1 MINTK
6 TLIKTVGLVL
16 VAGVVTQA
24 QAVVDYT
31 IGGNIGTDLETF
43 SFTLDNNAESGL
55 AGAIDLTP
63 SGANPGPAPLA
74 TVCVD
79 LSGVLYLGDTY
90 SFTGPLT
97 FNGAGSGLDP
107 TWGGKNA
114 TGNTFNSANASAAIE
129 NAAYLF
135 STYSGLLTTGSVSQ
149 KAALQLAVWSALYNT
164 EGNSL
169 GGAAGLTVNSGR
181 LSVTGGDAT
190 AISLADTMLASI
202 PTTFASYAGYL
213 LQPDPTVQYGL
224 TGQELFD
231 NVSAVPEPATVIA
244 GMLLLLPLCASAFRI
259 VRNRKTRV
267 L

>member
-1 MINTK
+1 MTK
-6 TLIKTVGLVL
+6 TKAFIKILACVA
-16 VAGVVTQA
+16 VAGATIQA
-24 QAVVDYT
+24 RAVVDYT

-43 SFTLDNNAESGL
+43 NFTLDNNAESGL

-79 LSGVLYLGDTY
+79 LSGTLYLGNTY

-107 TWGGKNA
+107 TWGGLNA
-114 TGNTFNSANASAAIE
+114 AGNPFNAANASAAIE

-135 STYSGLLTTGSVSQ
+135 STYSSYLTTGTVSQ

-164 EGNSL
+164 KGTSL
-169 GGAAGLTVNSGR
+169 GGEAGLTVNSGR
-181 LSVTGGDAT
+181 LSVTGGDST
-190 AISLADTMLASI
+190 AISLADTLLASI
-202 PTTFASYAGYL
+202 PTSFSAFAGYL
-213 LQPDPTVQYGL
+213 LQPDPTSQYGL

-231 NVSAVPEPATVIA
+231 NVSAVPEPATIIS
-244 GMLLLLPLCASAFRI
+244 GMLLLLPLGASAFRI
-259 VRNRKTRV
+259 FRNRKAQ